1 MDLQIRGNGVTI
13 TDGLRASA
21 DERVGR
27 FERLI
32 EPIDDARLEL
42 RANKT
47 RKGPDTVTAQI
58 TLQSGRTLLRAEHRD
73 SDARTAIEGAADKL
87 DRQVRRT
94 LSRADPTKTK
104 RSPSIRTSP
113 DFVPLPT
120 LDPGATDPDED
131 GLGRVVRT
139 KRFPVKPMDIDE
151 AIEQMELL
159 GHDFFLFQNQ
169 DGTHS
174 VVYRRRDGDYG
185 LIVPEPA

>member
-13 TDGLRASA
+13 TDGLREYA

-27 FERLI
+27 FERLV

-58 TLQSGRTLLRAEHRD
+58 TLQSGRTLLRAENRD
-73 SDARTAIEGAADKL
+73 ADARVAIEGAADKL

-94 LSRADPTKTK
+94 LSRADPTKSK

-120 LDPGATDPDED
+120 LDDAEPNGI
-131 GLGRVVRT
+131 GKVVRT
-139 KRFPVKPMDIDE
+139 KRFPVKPMDVDE
-151 AIEQMELL
+151 AVEQMELL